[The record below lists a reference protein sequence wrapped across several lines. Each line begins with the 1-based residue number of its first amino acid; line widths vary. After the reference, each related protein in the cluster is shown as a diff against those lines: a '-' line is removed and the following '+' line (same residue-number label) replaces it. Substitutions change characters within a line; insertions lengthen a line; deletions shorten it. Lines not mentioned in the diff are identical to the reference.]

1 MKSYLQQL
9 SNCQSIEELWEAH
22 TKKMAEFGFDR
33 LIYGFTHFWSGK
45 SLGDPGDF
53 ILLSNHDRE
62 YTDVFVG
69 KQGYMDAPMVNWA
82 LNNEGAGSWSMLAQ
96 MQADKVLTPEEQR
109 MIDFNRSMGVIAG
122 YTISFKSVSTRSK
135 GAIALTAKEGLS
147 QQDVDAIWD
156 EHGPDIHLMN
166 NMAHLKILSLP
177 YTSPHRVLTKRQ
189 LEALAWVGD
198 GKTIQDIAVLM
209 GLTSATVEKHLRL
222 ARQALSVETT
232 AQAVLKTA
240 LFNQMFVLEGISVRE

>member
-1 MKSYLQQL
+1 
-9 SNCQSIEELWEAH
+9 
-22 TKKMAEFGFDR
+22 MAEFCFDR

-53 ILLSNHDRE
+53 ILLTNHDRE

-240 LFNQMFVLEGISVRE
+240 LFNQRFVLEGISVRE

>member
-1 MKSYLQQL
+1 
-9 SNCQSIEELWEAH
+9 
-22 TKKMAEFGFDR
+22 MAEFGFDR

-109 MIDFNRSMGVIAG
+109 MIAFNRSMGVIAG

>member
-1 MKSYLQQL
+1 
-9 SNCQSIEELWEAH
+9 
-22 TKKMAEFGFDR
+22 MAEFGFDR

-82 LNNEGAGSWSMLAQ
+82 LNNEVAGSWSMLAQ

-109 MIDFNRSMGVIAG
+109 MIAFNRSMGVIAG